1 MIHVLS
7 KEFKRWLGTI
17 KVHLWHVEIID
28 EDNEFLT
35 DWWSINSLSPLL
47 KFFIKEILGL
57 ICRGLGGECHEEG
70 LVFLWKLVNKH
81 FSSVDR
87 LSCTSWTWAHD
98 VFTSHE

>member
-1 MIHVLS
+1 MIHELS
-7 KEFKRWLGTI
+7 EKFERWLGTI
-17 KVHLWHVEIID
+17 LFLLWHVEIID